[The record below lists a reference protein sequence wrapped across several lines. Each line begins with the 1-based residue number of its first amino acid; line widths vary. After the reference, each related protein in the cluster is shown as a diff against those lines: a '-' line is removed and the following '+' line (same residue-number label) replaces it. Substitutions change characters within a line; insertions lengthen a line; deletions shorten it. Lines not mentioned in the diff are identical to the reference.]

1 MKLRITI
8 FWELCFS
15 ECCYS
20 DICVHVIHR
29 LHRQLIN
36 HLGLSTSEVAKESGA
51 GRHLYNWL
59 TGQRTRQ
66 TNTLIAGIAAV
77 RWFKQNKYR
86 APGRTGG
93 GGGEGNHQ
101 REKAHGKGKDRNG
114 QDTLG
119 SGGNTRVGQ
128 SWGSTYTTGLWIASN
143 STISTQQKSFYAL
156 SEVLTWSS
164 PVISIAPSNAS
175 GFHNFGTDIS
185 GSTGDLSFNIQD
197 LSDSTQYTVRGF
209 SIFQDTKDTV
219 HTVYTDLSQNFFTHI
234 PPKIDIEGTITDIS
248 GMNQEGGLPGMG
260 YALRWVRGVICVVA

>member
-1 MKLRITI
+1 MKLRITV
-8 FWELCFS
+8 FLDLCFG

-93 GGGEGNHQ
+93 GGGEGNH
-101 REKAHGKGKDRNG
+101 REKANGKGKYGSG
-114 QDTLG
+114 QDTIG
-119 SGGNTRVGQ
+119 SGGNGGSSGSSGSGGSKGAVAHDPLSNEGATVKRVMRAKF
-128 SWGSTYTTGLWIASN
+128 IASAVKVIVGCLEA
-143 STISTQQKSFYAL
+143 TGISQQKMAKTLDVSSTSVGYFLAGQHMDRA
-156 SEVLTWSS
+156 SVLVSW
-164 PVISIAPSNAS
+164 VA
-175 GFHNFGTDIS
+175 FGC
-185 GSTGDLSFNIQD
+185 
-197 LSDSTQYTVRGF
+197 VRCVGCGV
-209 SIFQDTKDTV
+209 DCV
-219 HTVYTDLSQNFFTHI
+219 HC
-234 PPKIDIEGTITDIS
+234 
-248 GMNQEGGLPGMG
+248 
-260 YALRWVRGVICVVA
+260 RG